1 MSYPEFQK
9 YIDKEY
15 TKKHVNFERD
25 IAPQIK
31 KLTTDAFR
39 AVWSKIDPH
48 RRVNSFECYGFD
60 FMLDE
65 DFKVFLIEVNNNP
78 SLSTQSSSHLSML
91 IPSML

>member
-48 RRVNSFECYGFD
+48 RRVNSFEVSKPLGLTEFCSV
-60 FMLDE
+60 MA
-65 DFKVFLIEVNNNP
+65 LI
-78 SLSTQSSSHLSML
+78 SC
-91 IPSML
+91 